1 MRRRLTALAL
11 SLALTLGLTLPAAAQ
26 IAAPAT
32 YSIPGAGGVV
42 QWSTAS
48 ASCANTTGECNFW
61 GATLPPSYFSTS
73 SLTNQT
79 PPVATSL
86 PLHLTMLGTMTSNT
100 GAQQVSTLTIGVNYG
115 GAEATM
121 PLVNN
126 VSLPQALIGVPV
138 KLDVWMSPIATNTAP
153 GNTVLLTGRFSWG
166 APYVTAPAGFATESV
181 FNAVVVGRTRTASAA
196 TLNVNLRFGSAS
208 TSNAINFYNRTLV
221 IGQ

>member
-11 SLALTLGLTLPAAAQ
+11 TLALSLGLVLPASAQ
-26 IAAPAT
+26 IAAPQT
-32 YSIPGAGGVV
+32 YTIPGAGGVV

-61 GATLPPSYFSTS
+61 GATLPASYFAS
-73 SLTNQT
+73 SPQTNQT

-86 PLHLTMLGTMTSNT
+86 PLHLTMLGRLTTNT
-100 GAQQVSTLTIGVNYG
+100 GAQQVSTLSIGVNYG
-115 GAEATM
+115 GAEATI

-126 VSLPQALIGVPV
+126 VSLPRDMVGVPV

-166 APYVTAPAGFATESV
+166 APYVTAPAGFATEAV
-181 FNAVVVGRTRTASAA
+181 FNSSVVGRTRTASA
-196 TLNVNLRFGSAS
+196 TSLNVMVRFGSAS
-208 TSNAINFYNRTLV
+208 TSNAIQMYNRNLV
-221 IGQ
+221 IGN